1 MVIRLQVLV
10 LTLAGTLMAA
20 ASPRLEY
27 ATGVLEELRGVSTA
41 RDHFEKARLADPQA
55 RPLVQRAIKERLE
68 VNDRSGAVK
77 LFRDLATARPDDL
90 GIQLDYA
97 DFLRDQGGGD
107 ALALKL
113 SADTLDAALKRYPG
127 HPQIV
132 RRLFQQAKARGDKDS
147 AAKLLASLASDDPES
162 VLLFA
167 SLSKSLYE
175 ATDTEASR
183 ERDRRFLLAI
193 NASSE
198 DPVLARA
205 ASDHLH
211 DANRA
216 DEAIRILENHVIAS
230 PSSLDLR
237 VRLGVLYFEAM
248 RNLEGEAALKEV
260 LAIFPK
266 HALAHQA
273 LAKFYRLNHQPT
285 PAREHA
291 GELLKIRGG
300 SVAEYLKLANE
311 CLDAN
316 EAKSARLLLEK
327 AVFQYP
333 DRPELA
339 IRLAI
344 ATQRDPETR
353 GKAARL
359 FREAESL
366 LAATPNFP
374 SDPDFLMESAEALI
388 LQGQSKAAEER
399 LRSAIRAFRPEAKK
413 PTAAALRR
421 LAGLWESENRN
432 AEAARSL
439 RQRADALDR

>member
-10 LTLAGTLMAA
+10 ATLAGTLMAA
-20 ASPRLEY
+20 ENPRLDY

-41 RDHFEKARLADPQA
+41 KDHFEKARLADPQA
-55 RPLVQRAIKERLE
+55 RPLVQRAINERLAS
-68 VNDRSGAVK
+68 NDRAGAAK
-77 LFRDLATARPDDL
+77 LFRDLATARPEDL
-90 GIQLDYA
+90 GTQLDYA
-97 DFLRDQGGGD
+97 DFLQEQGRGD
-107 ALALKL
+107 VLALKL
-113 SADTLDAALKRYPG
+113 SADTLGVALTRYPA

-132 RRLFQQAKARGDKDS
+132 RRLFQQAMARSDKDS
-147 AAKLLASLASDDPES
+147 AAKLLEGLAPDDPES

-175 ATDTEASR
+175 APDVTARR

-193 NASSE
+193 EASPE

-216 DEAIRILENHVIAS
+216 DEAIRILENHVKAS

-237 VRLGVLYFEAM
+237 VRLGVLYFEAK
-248 RNLEGEAALKEV
+248 RNPEGEAALNEV

-273 LAKFYRLNHQPT
+273 LAKFYRLNNQPAQ
-285 PAREHA
+285 AREHA
-291 GELLKIRGG
+291 GELLKIRGA
-300 SVAEYLKLANE
+300 SVADYLKLANE

-316 EAKSARLLLEK
+316 EAKPARLLLEK

-333 DRPELA
+333 DHPELA

-344 ATQRDPETR
+344 ATHRDPETR
-353 GKAARL
+353 DKATRL

-366 LAATPNFP
+366 MAATPNYP
-374 SDPDFLMESAEALI
+374 PDPQFLLESAEALI
-388 LQGQSKAAEER
+388 SEGQSKAAEER
-399 LRSAIRAFRPEAKK
+399 LRSAIRAFPPEAKK

>member
-1 MVIRLQVLV
+1 M
-10 LTLAGTLMAA
+10 
-20 ASPRLEY
+20 
-27 ATGVLEELRGVSTA
+27 
-41 RDHFEKARLADPQA
+41 
-55 RPLVQRAIKERLE
+55 
-68 VNDRSGAVK
+68 
-77 LFRDLATARPDDL
+77 
-90 GIQLDYA
+90 
-97 DFLRDQGGGD
+97 
-107 ALALKL
+107 
-113 SADTLDAALKRYPG
+113 
-127 HPQIV
+127 
-132 RRLFQQAKARGDKDS
+132 RRLFQQAKARSDTDG
-147 AAKLLASLASDDPES
+147 AAKLLEELAPDDPES

-167 SLSKSLYE
+167 SLSKSLY
-175 ATDTEASR
+175 DASDVNARR

-193 NASSE
+193 EASPE

-211 DANRA
+211 DANRM
-216 DEAIRILENHVIAS
+216 DEAIRILENHVKAS

-237 VRLGVLYFEAM
+237 VRLGVLYFEAK
-248 RNLEGEAALKEV
+248 RDPEGEAALKEV

-273 LAKFYRLNHQPT
+273 LAKFYRLRNQPE

-316 EAKSARLLLEK
+316 EAKPARLLLEK

-333 DRPELA
+333 DHPELA

-344 ATQRDPETR
+344 ATHRDPESR
-353 GKAARL
+353 DKATLR

-366 LAATPNFP
+366 MAATPNFP
-374 SDPDFLMESAEALI
+374 SDPEFLMESAEALI
-388 LQGQSKAAEER
+388 SQGQSKAAEER
-399 LRSAIRAFRPEAKK
+399 LRSAIRAFPPEAKK

-439 RQRADALDR
+439 RLRADALDR